1 MNKKLSCIICI
12 LAVVMMTRQIACADS
27 GIALPTSSAEYSN
40 EFAQYALK
48 LASVYTAD
56 KTKELLETEGYSVIA
71 QNNYDKAS
79 DDPAH
84 TCAYTVGTQDIVY
97 DGATRTLILCTI
109 RGTSAGEWYSNFDF
123 APSHS
128 ADADYAEN
136 FLFAASDVF
145 IELSTILDSYDSPLV
160 LVVGHSRGAACANL
174 LGVLLNARYD
184 SNDIYVYTFATPN
197 TVRKAMDG
205 CDNIFNIINP
215 CDLVARM
222 PLSSWGYMR
231 AGHDIVLQN
240 DSQLESEIDDALLKL
255 NELAPDI
262 ESYYTVRHSLTD
274 AGESEDG
281 MTVFEVML
289 MLAKNMAADANN
301 TELQE
306 LQTDSIAQDSD
317 FADLMEYLSKLSGQW
332 TDNAVLKQHLPDTYM
347 ELLSGNT
354 EG

>member
-1 MNKKLSCIICI
+1 MNKKLSCLICI
-12 LAVVMMTRQIACADS
+12 LVMLVITMQIACADNS
-27 GIALPTSSAEYSN
+27 ALLPASSSEYSN

-56 KTKELLETEGYSVIA
+56 KTREILRTEGYNVIA

-84 TCAYTVGTQDIVY
+84 TCAYTVGTQDIVH
-97 DGATRTLILCTI
+97 DGTIRTLVLCTI

-128 ADADYAEN
+128 GDTDYAEN
-136 FLFAASDVF
+136 FLFTASDVF
-145 IELSTILDSYDSPLV
+145 IELSAILDSYDHPLV

-174 LGVLLNARYD
+174 LGVLLNARFN
-184 SNDIYVYTFATPN
+184 SSDIYVYTFATPN
-197 TVRKAMDG
+197 TVRKSIYG

-215 CDLVARM
+215 CDIVARM

-231 AGHDIVLQN
+231 AGRDIVLPN
-240 DSQLESEIDDALLKL
+240 DSQLANEIDDALLKL
-255 NELAPDI
+255 NVLAHDI
-262 ESYYTVRHSLTD
+262 QSYYTVRHSLVG
-274 AGESEDG
+274 AGESGDG

-289 MLAKNMAADANN
+289 MLAKNMSADADN
-301 TELQE
+301 TELAA
-306 LQTDSIAQDSD
+306 LQTDSIAYDSD

-347 ELLSGNT
+347 ELLDADT